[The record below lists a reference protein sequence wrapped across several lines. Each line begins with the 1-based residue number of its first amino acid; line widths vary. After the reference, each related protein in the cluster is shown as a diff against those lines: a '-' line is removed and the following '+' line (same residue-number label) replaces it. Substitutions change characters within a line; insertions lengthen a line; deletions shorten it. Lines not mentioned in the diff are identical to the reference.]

1 MAESRTL
8 TWRDSA
14 GDQYRLGLGR
24 DEMLRWTPGFAVA
37 AVIAILVG
45 LLETLVATTGLEK
58 ILLPVFLA
66 LFLSPLWL
74 TSFVGTRE
82 EKGERSFQ

>member
-1 MAESRTL
+1 
-8 TWRDSA
+8 
-14 GDQYRLGLGR
+14 
-24 DEMLRWTPGFAVA
+24 MLRWTPGFLVA

-45 LLETLVATTGLEK
+45 LLETLVAATGLEK
-58 ILLPVFLA
+58 ILLFLILA

-74 TSFVGTRE
+74 TSFFGNR